1 MVNNMRHRIRYLAVC
16 AAVLAA
22 GVFLSLFHGAGSEA
36 KPAGNGKKLTSIKI
50 QNKGDFLLL
59 NKGEKKKLDVKVRP
73 KAAGTQAV
81 RWKSSRKAVVTVS
94 NKGVVRGKRYGKATI
109 TALAADGSKTKAKL
123 RVLVGRRVTGVSLTA
138 NRVKLDVKGSAKL
151 QANVFPAN
159 ATKRKLSYRSS
170 DKSVVSVSSKG
181 VLRGKAGGKAKIT
194 VSAKDGSGKK
204 AICSVQ
210 VLVPS
215 RSVIVDA
222 DAHGTKLEVGKK
234 LTIGA
239 SVLPANATNRGVR
252 FVSTDP
258 KVAKVSQSGVVTG
271 LEAGTTTI
279 QAAAADG
286 RSSTAVEVE
295 VYKVELRDKKLVA
308 HRGLSSEAPENST
321 KAFELAVERGFYGI
335 ECDVRKTLDDQFVI
349 MHDADLSRMC
359 GKNLTIANMD
369 LQQLKK
375 YPITSGAN
383 ATQYPGLTVPTLDEY
398 LDILA
403 GSGTVHPFIEL
414 KEPFTKAQLQKIA
427 QKVKESGLFERTYF
441 ISMYKQN
448 LIFLKEI
455 GVATKEN
462 LQYVYGA
469 EEENKT
475 QAVDDRVINWCIAN
489 EINLDARYTLVTAF
503 DVFRL
508 QEAGREVNV
517 WTVNQLAKAFELFT
531 DAQVDML
538 TTEYYLNS

>member
-1 MVNNMRHRIRYLAVC
+1 MRHRIRYLAVF

-22 GVFLSLFHGAGSEA
+22 GVLLSFFREAGSEA

-59 NKGEKKKLDVKVRP
+59 NKREKKKLRVKVQP
-73 KAAGTQAV
+73 KSVGTEAV
-81 RWKSSRKAVVTVS
+81 TWKSSRKSVVTVS
-94 NKGVVRGKRYGKATI
+94 KKGVVRGKRYGKATI
-109 TALAADGSKTKAKL
+109 TASAADGSKTKAKL
-123 RVLVGRRVTGVSLTA
+123 RVLVGRRVTRVSLTA
-138 NRVKLDVKGSAKL
+138 DHVKLDVKGSAKL

-159 ATKRKLSYRSS
+159 ATKQNLSYHSS

-181 VLRGKAGGKAKIT
+181 VLRGKAEGKAKIT

-204 AICSVQ
+204 AVCSVQ
-210 VLVPS
+210 VSIPS

-222 DAHGTKLEVGKK
+222 DSYGTKLEVGKK
-234 LTIGA
+234 FTIGV
-239 SVLPANATNRGVR
+239 SVLPMNATNRGVR
-252 FVSTDP
+252 FASTDP

-271 LEAGTTTI
+271 LEVGTTTI
-279 QAAAADG
+279 QAMAADG
-286 RSSTAVEVE
+286 RSSAAVEVE

-308 HRGLSSEAPENST
+308 HRGLSSEAPENTS
-321 KAFELAVERGFYGI
+321 KAFELAVKQGFYGI

-369 LQQLKK
+369 LRQLKK

-383 ATQYPGLTVPTLDEY
+383 ATRYPGLTVPTVEEY

-403 GSGTVHPFIEL
+403 ASSTVHPFIEL
-414 KEPFTKAQLQKIA
+414 KEPFTKAELQKIVR
-427 QKVKESGLFERTYF
+427 KVKESGLLERTYF

-448 LIFLKEI
+448 LLSLKEI

-475 QAVDDRVINWCIAN
+475 QAVNDSVINWCIAN
-489 EINLDARYTLVTAF
+489 EINLDVRYTLVTAS

-508 QEAGREVNV
+508 HEAGREVNV
-517 WTVNQLAKAFELFT
+517 WTINQLEKAFELLT
-531 DAQVDML
+531 DTQVDML